1 MANANRRWLPP
12 ALIAVAGIASIAAY
26 GRIPEMIP
34 LRFDGVL
41 PFEAIDSGSLAPRW
55 ITLSLM
61 PALAL
66 IMWIAF
72 RLAPTATGQ
81 RLGRRLFRNAPEA
94 VTAPEQFARFG
105 NTYDTIVLCV
115 VVLLL
120 GVHAAVLAEALK
132 AGSVAARIIPAV
144 LGGCFLVMGNVM
156 PRLRPNW
163 VAGIRT
169 RRTLEDPQL
178 WRTTHRVFGTAF
190 AASGLLTIITAVV
203 KPEFALLVAIASVA
217 VSCVIAAV
225 VTMKPPANGVT
236 RSDA

>member
-163 VAGIRT
+163 VAGVRT
-169 RRTLEDPQL
+169 KRTLEDPQL
-178 WRTTHRVFGTAF
+178 WRTTHRAFGTAF
-190 AASGLLTIITAVV
+190 VVSGVLTVIVGLAAPRYGLVTG
-203 KPEFALLVAIASVA
+203 IASLLLSCIVGFV
-217 VSCVIAAV
+217 VSTRAGPIA
-225 VTMKPPANGVT
+225 
-236 RSDA
+236 SQ